1 MLRVMQLRD
10 LGVGGEHD
18 AADDGDD
25 GPVAARRVLLQHQH
39 RLQQHCTCWHRSLHE
54 RHFPELRQ
62 RGSTDPRMC
71 KKASGFVRTKRAE
84 P

>member
-1 MLRVMQLRD
+1 
-10 LGVGGEHD
+10 
-18 AADDGDD
+18 
-25 GPVAARRVLLQHQH
+25 VLLQHQH